1 VNQTH
6 PKGIDDTPK
15 QLKKTGKT
23 WEEPNDRLS
32 ESGKVVLRDYEGR
45 VASSVSLSASGRL
58 GEAALEEIE
67 TKKCE
72 ELLELVATRKRLN
85 VACHVYCR

>member
-1 VNQTH
+1 MNQTH

-32 ESGKVVLRDYEGR
+32 ESGKVALHDYEGR
-45 VASSVSLSASGRL
+45 VASSVSLSASDRL

-67 TKKCE
+67 TKKYE
-72 ELLELVATRKRLN
+72 V
-85 VACHVYCR
+85 